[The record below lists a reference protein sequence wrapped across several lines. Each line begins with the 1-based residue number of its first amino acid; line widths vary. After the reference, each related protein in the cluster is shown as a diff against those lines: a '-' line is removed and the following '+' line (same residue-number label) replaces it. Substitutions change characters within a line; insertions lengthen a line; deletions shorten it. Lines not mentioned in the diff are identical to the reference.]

1 MTRTPKDPRRAE
13 HRTRERAS
21 RERRG
26 LYEARL
32 VIRRCDEALVKAMV
46 RRLKSDPGV
55 AQDLRQLLTE
65 PAPGQTRLE
74 PLDLKRRTVTPKVGR
89 KHAPDAAL
97 RDLFD

>member
-1 MTRTPKDPRRAE
+1 MTRTPKDPKRAE
-13 HRTRERAS
+13 HRKRERAS

-46 RRLKSDPGV
+46 RRLKADPGV
-55 AQDLRQLLTE
+55 AQYLRQLLNE
-65 PAPGQTRLE
+65 PAPRQTRPA
-74 PLDLKRRTVTPKVGR
+74 PLDVKRRTGTPKRGR

-97 RDLFD
+97 RDLFE